1 MIPLTKK
8 SRQAIKKAILILTL
22 FGGFYLH
29 NGFSQEKKSRIDY
42 SIKSNILNPDT
53 LKGDQKAIFWH
64 FVKLSSKETEEMKPL
79 QIKAAFE
86 TLGIETTNNNRF
98 IDAFIFFDTSM
109 KNHKKSCEQWESFKD
124 LKSKNRRM
132 TGN

>member
-22 FGGFYLH
+22 IGGFYLH

-53 LKGDQKAIFWH
+53 LKGDQKVIFWH
-64 FVKLSSKETEEMKPL
+64 FVKLTHEQAEEMKPL
-79 QIKAAFE
+79 EIKAEFAK
-86 TLGIETTNNNRF
+86 LGILTTDKSRF
-98 IDAFIFFDTSM
+98 QEAFLFFRSDNTA
-109 KNHKKSCEQWESFKD
+109 HKKSCEQWEFFKD
-124 LKSKNRRM
+124 LSP
-132 TGN
+132 